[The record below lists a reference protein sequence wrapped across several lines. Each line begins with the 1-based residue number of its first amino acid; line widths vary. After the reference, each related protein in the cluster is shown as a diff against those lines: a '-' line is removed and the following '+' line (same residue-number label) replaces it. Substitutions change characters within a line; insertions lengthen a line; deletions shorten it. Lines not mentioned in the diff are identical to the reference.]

1 MKNSQFR
8 FFLIFVLVVLFV
20 ACGQRPEEIVQM
32 VNKKDSAYKRSKSI
46 AQIDIQFDCKYKPAE
61 YNALMEFTSADIN
74 RRELDNLI
82 KENRQTLRFDFQI
95 SSLSGI
101 DRIKDTLA
109 PDDYLKRIEYLSA
122 QMQEVFRLIHDG
134 DSLSPVF
141 YHFERTY
148 NVTQFNTFLLAFDL
162 PIEEMKTDVSLVFQD
177 PLFAS
182 GQHVF
187 LFDKSIINKKIRVK
201 L

>member
-1 MKNSQFR
+1 MKNNQFH
-8 FFLIFVLVVLFV
+8 FFLIFILVILFG

-32 VNKKDSAYKRSKSI
+32 VNKKDTAYKISKSI
-46 AQIDIQFDCKYKPAE
+46 TQKDIQFDCKYKPSE
-61 YNALMEFTSADIN
+61 YNALMEFSSEDIN
-74 RRELDNLI
+74 RKELQSLI
-82 KENRQTLRFDFQI
+82 TENRKTLRFDFQI

-109 PDDYLKRIEYLSA
+109 PDDYLRRIEYLSA
-122 QMQEVFRLIHDG
+122 QMQEAFRLIHAG
-134 DSLSPVF
+134 DSLFPIF

-148 NVTQFNTFLLAFDL
+148 NVTQFNTFLLAFEL
-162 PIEEMKTDVSLVFQD
+162 PIEEVKTDVSLVFQD